1 MGWYLNLSL
10 DCFLS
15 YVVVTA
21 KTCLGYCIVYTNSP
35 NPDAWTCLFDLMS
48 FQISKLQPQR
58 LWFSSPCGSDGSA
71 HFWTTRLHSLSV
83 LLGTGRWVKVKI
95 CRYKLSH
102 GISVI
107 QSLECSWLTCR
118 LNMEATERMP
128 SIFSRVLWS
137 GCVAAPLREH
147 RRNASLLKLSQ
158 QNHPR
163 QLPYHGFSLSGSNFS
178 VAH

>member
-1 MGWYLNLSL
+1 MHEPVSL
-10 DCFLS
+10 TSWVFRFLS
-15 YVVVTA
+15 CNHRDCDLASHVV
-21 KTCLGYCIVYTNSP
+21 LMGMPISGLLVYT
-35 NPDAWTCLFDLMS
+35 L
-48 FQISKLQPQR
+48 
-58 LWFSSPCGSDGSA
+58 
-71 HFWTTRLHSLSV
+71 LSI

-95 CRYKLSH
+95 CRNKLSH

-118 LNMEATERMP
+118 LNMEAAERMP

-137 GCVAAPLREH
+137 GRVAAPLREH
-147 RRNASLLKLSQ
+147 RRNASLLKLPQ

-163 QLPYHGFSLSGSNFS
+163 QLPYRGFSLSASNFS